1 MKKGTLIAFTGI
13 DGSGKTTQADLLVK
27 NLLKDGI
34 EASYVWSRWE
44 PFLVRPFIAKWKEK
58 KTNCGDKI
66 GDQYNGIRVEK
77 QRLLENPLFRW
88 LWLISFFIDYGIQI
102 FVRIRI
108 GLLRKQLIISDRTFY
123 DSIIDQVINLGERGD
138 WLLDSIA
145 SFWMKIIF
153 PEPNMII
160 FVDCPPD
167 IAFSRKEDAPNVGY
181 LIERR
186 TLYVHLAERYGW
198 SKVDGTLPVDKIA
211 QQIRQI
217 VSKQLSA

>member
-1 MKKGTLIAFTGI
+1 
-13 DGSGKTTQADLLVK
+13 
-27 NLLKDGI
+27 
-34 EASYVWSRWE
+34 
-44 PFLVRPFIAKWKEK
+44 
-58 KTNCGDKI
+58 
-66 GDQYNGIRVEK
+66 
-77 QRLLENPLFRW
+77 
-88 LWLISFFIDYGIQI
+88 
-102 FVRIRI
+102 
-108 GLLRKQLIISDRTFY
+108 
-123 DSIIDQVINLGERGD
+123 
-138 WLLDSIA
+138 
-145 SFWMKIIF
+145 MKIIF